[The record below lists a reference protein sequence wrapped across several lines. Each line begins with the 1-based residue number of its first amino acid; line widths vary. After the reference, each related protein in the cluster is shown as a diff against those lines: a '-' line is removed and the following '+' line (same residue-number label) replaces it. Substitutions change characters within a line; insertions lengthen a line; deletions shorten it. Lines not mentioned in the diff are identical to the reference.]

1 MSDFYPV
8 IARAV
13 SQLPN
18 NSAQAR
24 KQLYE
29 DARQIIV
36 AHLRA
41 QDPPKSGREI
51 MRAQAALEAAIQKVE
66 LESRST
72 RPQRLSGAPSP
83 RSSTNR
89 AAAAI
94 GQVQAKPAANSLNGV
109 FQELQPLE
117 LQPLELQ
124 PLELQPQELQPYAKR
139 QRSAAASTDRALP
152 HARAVIEI
160 REPNAGPAAAQ
171 RKSIDASAR
180 RPAEAADEFD
190 GMLHSVGAMLFGT
203 AFVVAMLAIIG
214 LIYINALV
222 LVAEDVIGYPTLLVA
237 MAIVLGLLL
246 LLSRAIIRKVS
257 MEAAV
262 GALLRLVYPTVRRVF
277 LDFPANLKMWSRS
290 SLAAWYPDDAG

>member
-1 MSDFYPV
+1 MMSDFYPV

-29 DARQIIV
+29 DARQIV
-36 AHLRA
+36 FAQLRA

-66 LESRST
+66 LESRSN
-72 RPQRLSGAPSP
+72 RPQKLNGAPSP
-83 RSSTNR
+83 RSSANR
-89 AAAAI
+89 PAAAI
-94 GQVQAKPAANSLNGV
+94 GKVQATPAAKSLNGV
-109 FQELQPLE
+109 FGELQPHVT
-117 LQPLELQ
+117 
-124 PLELQPQELQPYAKR
+124 R
-139 QRSAAASTDRALP
+139 QRSAAASPDRALP
-152 HARAVIEI
+152 QPRAVTEI
-160 REPNAGPAAAQ
+160 RQTNPAPAAAQ
-171 RKSIDASAR
+171 RNSIDASAR
-180 RPAEAADEFD
+180 RPADAADEFD

-203 AFVVAMLAIIG
+203 AFVVAMLAIVG

-222 LVAEDVIGYPTLLVA
+222 LVSEEVIGYPTLLVA
-237 MAIVLGLLL
+237 MAIVLCLLL

-257 MEAAV
+257 IEAAV
-262 GALLRLVYPTVRRVF
+262 GSLLRLVYPTVRRVF